1 MFQRILLSILLM
13 LFAFSTKAS
22 HIVGGDITYT
32 CLGNNTYEFIVS
44 LYRDCLPPSQG
55 GGNPAAL
62 ESDNP
67 AFITIYNGNNFYS
80 FDSVYFYDREN
91 IDPNFSNDCVNNP
104 PATCINRIRFKFV
117 KQLPASAF
125 PYTLLMQRCCRNET
139 INNIL
144 IPGTTGATYYC
155 TIPPNICNNSAN
167 FNNLPPQ
174 IICVNN
180 PFVYDHSA
188 TDPDGDSLS
197 YEFCDAMK
205 GADPNDPKPVITANQ
220 LPALSTVN
228 YKTPY
233 TAGQP
238 MAGNPL
244 VNINPITGLITGTPN
259 IQGRFVVNVCV
270 NEWRNGVI
278 INTTRREF
286 QFVVTNCSK
295 AVVAFVP
302 QLPTEP
308 NTYIIN
314 CKSKTVSFINNSQ
327 GGFNYFWD
335 FGVSAVN
342 NDTSNL
348 FQPTFTYPDTGTY
361 KIKLV
366 VNRGST
372 CPDSIERLVKIYPDF
387 ETKFDYSGLLCP
399 NTPIQFVDQST
410 GTFGTINFWNWSFGD
425 GTGSGIQN
433 PVNSF
438 ANIGQ
443 QYNVRLISG
452 NSFGCRDTASRILTV
467 DYVNVF
473 AGNDTIIVKNYNY
486 QFNGSG
492 ADNFSWSPSTYLSDA
507 NIANPTAVFPDTGLY
522 TYILHG
528 TTNQGCDDY
537 DTIRIRVADGPYITL
552 PNAFTPNGDGL
563 NDFFSILYA
572 GYKKLNYMRIYN
584 RWGELVYQT
593 ADFRKGWD
601 GKHKGR
607 DAEVGTYFWIISA
620 NNTNDQAEILKGDIT
635 LIR

>member
-1 MFQRILLSILLM
+1 M
-13 LFAFSTKAS
+13 LNTKAS
-22 HIVGGDITYT
+22 HVVGGDITYT

-67 AFITIYNGNNFYS
+67 AFITIYNGSNFYS
-80 FDSVYFYDREN
+80 FDSIYFYDREN

-104 PATCINRIRFKFV
+104 PPTCINRIRFKFV
-117 KQLPASAF
+117 KQLPSSAL

-205 GADPNDPKPVITANQ
+205 GGDPNDPKPVITNSQ
-220 LPALSTVN
+220 IPAISSVN

-233 TAGQP
+233 SSSQP

-244 VNINPITGLITGTPN
+244 VTINPLTGMITGTPN

-295 AVVAFVP
+295 AVVALVP
-302 QLPTEP
+302 QLPNEP
-308 NTYIIN
+308 NTYTIN
-314 CKSKTVSFINNSQ
+314 CKNKTVSFINNSS

-335 FGVSAVN
+335 FGVAGIN
-342 NDTSNL
+342 DDTSNL
-348 FQPTFTYPDTGTY
+348 FQPTYTFPDTGTY

-387 ETKFDYSGLLCP
+387 ETQFDYSGLLCP
-399 NTPIQFVDQST
+399 NTPIQFIDQSSS
-410 GTFGTINFWNWSFGD
+410 TFGTINFWNWSFGD
-425 GTGSGIQN
+425 GTGSTSQN
-433 PVNSF
+433 PINSF

-473 AGNDTIIVKNYNY
+473 AGNDTIIVKNYTY

-492 ADNFSWSPSTYLSDA
+492 ADNYTWSPSTYLSDP

-584 RWGELVYQT
+584 RWGEMVFQT

-601 GKHKGR
+601 GKYKGR

-620 NNTNDQAEILKGDIT
+620 NNTNDQADVLKGDIT